1 MFSED
6 FSLATS
12 QAMEEANNEIAD
24 MVRKEAEKTLNSVLF
39 TRSNDMKNS
48 YARSD
53 A

>member
-6 FSLATS
+6 FSLATTKT
-12 QAMEEANNEIAD
+12 MEKANNEIAD